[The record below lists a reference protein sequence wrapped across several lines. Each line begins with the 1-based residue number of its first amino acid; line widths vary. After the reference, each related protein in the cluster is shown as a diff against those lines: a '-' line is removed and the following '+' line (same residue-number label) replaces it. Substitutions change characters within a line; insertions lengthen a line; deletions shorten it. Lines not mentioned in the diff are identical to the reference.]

1 MAKANPGETWG
12 YRVGRKLG
20 IPLSPVEVLGIP
32 GKRRVVIRHLEGA
45 QAGEQE
51 EVPLQ
56 RLVVPWDEAADV
68 MEDERRLKT
77 VYDTPWGDYGMVEL
91 DAVRT
96 VATGAFDFPLY
107 IITPGYGE
115 EPPGVLY
122 SAFFPTL
129 ADAVGMSEEEL
140 LSLPNAFVSRSGT
153 YWAPFVAAVEITK
166 RYCQHDPANVLEGTQ
181 MLEEQLETLAST
193 AHFPF
198 GMPVDHAYAAD
209 NLRRVRPSL
218 DLLRSWCGGEALE
231 EWSEIETLRAEID
244 RLQELIENIA
254 AQIREAG
261 NPELAT
267 RLRQVML
274 NTDQEPT
281 LDLFPGKRD
290 STRRRSR

>member
-20 IPLSPVEVLGIP
+20 IPLSPVEVLETP
-32 GKRRVVIRHLEGA
+32 EKRRVLIRHLEGA
-45 QAGEQE
+45 KAGEQE
-51 EVPLQ
+51 DVPLQ
-56 RLVVPWDEAADV
+56 RLVVPWEEAADL
-68 MEDERRLKT
+68 MEDERRLEV
-77 VYDTPWGDYGMVEL
+77 VYRTPHGDHGETEME
-91 DAVRT
+91 AVLT
-96 VATGAFDFPLY
+96 VANGAFDYPVY
-107 IITPGYGE
+107 VISRGYGD
-115 EPPGVLY
+115 EPAGILTSVVPD
-122 SAFFPTL
+122 AL
-129 ADAVGMSEEEL
+129 AETVGMTLDEL
-140 LSLPNAFVSRSGT
+140 LALPNAYIDRTGT
-153 YWAPFVAAVEITK
+153 YHAPFVAAVEITK
-166 RYCQHDPANVLEGTQ
+166 RYCQHEPANVLEGTQ

-193 AHFPF
+193 AYFPF

-231 EWSEIETLRAEID
+231 EWSEIEALRAEID

-261 NPELAT
+261 NPELAK

-274 NTDQEPT
+274 NTEQEPT
-281 LDLFPGKRD
+281 LHLFPGKRE